1 MRAGLPRQRRS
12 RHAPADRSRRR
23 AARNRPHGRPRA
35 RRWASHA
42 SPGCD
47 AAGGRLPAGGPG
59 AAPVAQRRDGRSGG
73 ARTRRA
79 HRRRARHRHA
89 RAVHAA
95 RRQAVLLRGV
105 GHELRR
111 LPRGRRRGARLRAIR
126 SGTRPRSRRSWPA
139 SPASPSGAGWTLGV
153 LGASTQRL
161 AALARR
167 RIARPLHGRRSRRR
181 SGSLL
186 ARGAR
191 DPQGA
196 PVGDPARAR
205 GLQRRG
211 RARQRDRRAAR
222 GAHRRD
228 LLALAR
234 RPRRDRVHDGVRR
247 RRRRPRARRPLRHR
261 PRFGRRASRL
271 PALRRRSRGRRA
283 LALDHAAGARH
294 PERTQRV
301 PDLPRDR
308 PRTRAPD
315 PARVAQLRRVRPA
328 ARPAGAARSALPR
341 GARACS
347 RASSGASSSSA
358 CSRSARSSRRSGRR
372 ATRPIP
378 AWRRSPASHSQRCSP
393 RPTSRC
399 RRRPGGAR

>member
-1 MRAGLPRQRRS
+1 M
-12 RHAPADRSRRR
+12 
-23 AARNRPHGRPRA
+23 
-35 RRWASHA
+35 
-42 SPGCD
+42 
-47 AAGGRLPAGGPG
+47 
-59 AAPVAQRRDGRSGG
+59 AQRRDGRSRG

-89 RAVHAA
+89 GALHAA
-95 RRQAVLLRGV
+95 RRQAVLLRRV

-111 LPRGRRRGARLRAIR
+111 LPRGRRRGARLGDPVGDETTFPALVAGFARFAE
-126 SGTRPRSRRSWPA
+126 RR
-139 SPASPSGAGWTLGV
+139 GWTLGV

-161 AALARR
+161 PLWRDAGL
-167 RIARPLHGRRSRRR
+167 ARPLHGRRSRRR

-211 RARQRDRRAAR
+211 RARQCDRRAAR

-234 RPRRDRVHDGVRR
+234 RSLRDRLHDGVRR
-247 RRRRPRARRPLRHR
+247 RRRRSRARRPLRHR

-271 PALRRRSRGRRA
+271 PAFRRRSRGQRA

-294 PERTQRV
+294 PQRTQRV

-308 PRTRAPD
+308 PRARAPD
-315 PARVAQLRRVRPA
+315 PARVAQLRRLRPA

-341 GARACS
+341 GAPPAHAPRAALPA
-347 RASSGASSSSA
+347 RAPALVQPEVRAGVDTALRGLSQRGDAPRIALAAMLAEAYVTLPSA
-358 CSRSARSSRRSGRR
+358 PWRR
-372 ATRPIP
+372 A
-378 AWRRSPASHSQRCSP
+378 
-393 RPTSRC
+393 
-399 RRRPGGAR
+399 